1 MMLKEYKDR
10 RKYIEKSEPLLMR
23 QEAENNLALGLLSV
37 FKKTVPPSE
46 VYTALME
53 TEGAVASALLMTPP
67 HNLILTYNDDVMS
80 ERLIAEMV
88 SQLTSAGVSVPGA
101 VGERYWTERFAKE
114 WAVQTGGRADIVMEQ
129 KIYQLHEVQPAAGS
143 EGSFHKAKLEHLPL
157 LTEWMA
163 DFMTFT
169 NEPPITTLQAAER
182 MKKFLAEDS
191 VYIWSVDGVPVSMAK
206 KSRATKNGIT
216 VSLVYT
222 PEKFRGRGYASSC
235 VAALSSEL
243 LKDYSF
249 CTLYTD
255 LSNPTSNSIYQK
267 IGYKPIQDS
276 VMISFTDQGAV

>member
-10 RKYIEKSEPLLMR
+10 RTYIEKSEPLLMK

-37 FKKTVPPSE
+37 FKKTVPASD

-53 TEGAVASALLMTPP
+53 TEGAPAAALLMTPP
-67 HNLILTYNDDVMS
+67 HNLILTYNNELIS
-80 ERLIAEMV
+80 ETLIAEMV
-88 SQLTSAGVSVPGA
+88 RQLISTGVSVPGA

-114 WAVQTGGRADIVMEQ
+114 WAEQAGNRADIVMEQ
-129 KIYQLHEVQPAAGS
+129 KIYQLHEVQPVSVS
-143 EGSFHKAKLEHLPL
+143 EGTFQKAKLEHLPL

-191 VYIWSVDGVPVSMAK
+191 IYIWSVDGIPVSMAK
-206 KSRATKNGIT
+206 KSRSTQNGIT

-235 VAALSSEL
+235 VSALSSEL
-243 LKDYSF
+243 LKNYSF

-276 VMISFTDQGAV
+276 VMISFSNQGAV

>member
-10 RKYIEKSEPLLMR
+10 RTYIEKSEPLLMK

-37 FKKTVPPSE
+37 FKKTVPASD

-53 TEGAVASALLMTPP
+53 TEGAPAAALLMTPP
-67 HNLILTYNDDVMS
+67 HNLILTYNNELIS
-80 ERLIAEMV
+80 ETLIAEMV
-88 SQLTSAGVSVPGA
+88 RQLISAGVSVPGA

-114 WAVQTGGRADIVMEQ
+114 WAEQAGNRADIVMEQ
-129 KIYQLHEVQPAAGS
+129 KIYQLHEVQPVSVS
-143 EGSFHKAKLEHLPL
+143 EGTFQKAKLEHLPL

-191 VYIWSVDGVPVSMAK
+191 IYIWSVDGIPVSMAK
-206 KSRATKNGIT
+206 KSRSTQNGIT

-235 VAALSSEL
+235 VSALSSEL
-243 LKDYSF
+243 LKNYSF

-276 VMISFTDQGAV
+276 VMISFSNQGAV